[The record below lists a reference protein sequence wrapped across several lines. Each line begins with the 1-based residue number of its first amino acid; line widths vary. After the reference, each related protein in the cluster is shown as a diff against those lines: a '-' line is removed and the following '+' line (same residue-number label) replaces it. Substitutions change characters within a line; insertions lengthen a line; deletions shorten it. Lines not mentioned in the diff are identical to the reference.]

1 MGGGL
6 IELVAH
12 GVQDIY
18 LIGNPQIS
26 FFKVVYK
33 RHTNFSMESIRGV
46 SDGDI
51 NFGNKV
57 SISLPRNGDLIHTM
71 TLEVDL
77 PLITSKT
84 PLKAS
89 SSVTVIA
96 TEDELVGAGKT
107 LNITGLDIDLAND
120 VEILFT
126 NGGVLKITTP
136 ATAGDTSLIGTISN
150 ATISSGEV
158 GSTNINAG
166 GGIGPNVD
174 INNKI

>member
-33 RHTNFSMESIRGV
+33 RHTNFSMESIKGV
-46 SDGDI
+46 FDGDI

-77 PLITSKT
+77 PQITSTNPLT
-84 PLKAS
+84 PTS
-89 SSVTVIA
+89 SINVIA
-96 TEDELVGAGKT
+96 TSDQEVSGTFQPIVRT
-107 LNITGLDIDLAND
+107 LDITGLDTTIDPG

-126 NGGVLKITTP
+126 NGGILTVNLQALRKQKLNHH
-136 ATAGDTSLIGTISN
+136 LIS
-150 ATISSGEV
+150 
-158 GSTNINAG
+158 
-166 GGIGPNVD
+166 
-174 INNKI
+174 